1 LYDEKNFFS
10 YFGLTKTLFMR
21 KLLFLFFVS
30 AVISVSALSQTAAK
44 SIYAELGGPGL
55 ASINFDTRFGRSESG
70 IGGRVGIGG
79 FSTDGSTLLLFPIG
93 LNYLIGGDSKNYFE
107 VGAGATIVTA
117 SADFTDN
124 DKPWTGTFGHLSIGY
139 RLQPQTSGFTF
150 RAAIVPIFGH
160 GVFWPYWAGVS
171 FGYKFGAAKK

>member
-1 LYDEKNFFS
+1 
-10 YFGLTKTLFMR
+10 MR
-21 KLLFLFFVS
+21 KFILFFFVLI
-30 AVISVSALSQTAAK
+30 VCLKGQSQSAK

-55 ASINFDTRFGRSESG
+55 ASINFDTRFSGGEAG

-107 VGAGATIVTA
+107 VGAGATIVSA
-117 SADFTDN
+117 SSDFTDN
-124 DKPWTGTFGHLSIGY
+124 NKPWTGTFGHLTIGY

-171 FGYKFGAAKK
+171 FGYKFGTMKK